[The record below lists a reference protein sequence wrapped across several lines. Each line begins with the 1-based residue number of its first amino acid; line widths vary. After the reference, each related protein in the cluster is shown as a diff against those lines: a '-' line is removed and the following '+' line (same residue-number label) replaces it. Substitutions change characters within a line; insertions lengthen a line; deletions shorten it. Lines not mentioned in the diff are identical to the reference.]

1 MTALY
6 LVPSLLS
13 DSNWQLVLPAAVVP
27 ILTETKYFIVENVR
41 TARRFMKLIDKNID
55 IDTLTFFELNKHT
68 GQHEIEN
75 FLKPAEENNNMAVI
89 TEAGCPGVAD
99 PGAEVVR
106 LAHKKGIK
114 VVPVSGPSSII
125 LALMASGLNGQNF
138 TFNGY
143 LPVKKDKL
151 KKTISIL
158 EEKAVRKK
166 QTQIF
171 IETPYRNNLLLSS
184 LLKECSA
191 NTLLCIAVNLTGN
204 DEFIS
209 TKTIQ
214 QWKKN
219 IPNID
224 KKPAIFLIG
233 I

>member
-1 MTALY
+1 MAALY

-13 DSNWQLVLPAAVVP
+13 DSSWQLVLPAAVVP

-41 TARRFMKLIDKNID
+41 TARRFIKLIDKNID

-184 LLKECSA
+184 LLEECSA

>member
-13 DSNWQLVLPAAVVP
+13 DSSWQLVLPAAVVP

-55 IDTLTFFELNKHT
+55 IDTLTFFELNKHI

>member
-13 DSNWQLVLPAAVVP
+13 DSSWQLVLPAAVVP

-75 FLKPAEENNNMAVI
+75 FLKPAQENNNMAVL

>member
-1 MTALY
+1 MAALY

-13 DSNWQLVLPAAVVP
+13 DSSWQLVLPAAVVP

-41 TARRFMKLIDKNID
+41 TARRFIKLIDKNID

-99 PGAEVVR
+99 PGTEVVR

-143 LPVKKDKL
+143 LSVKKDKL

-224 KKPAIFLIG
+224 KRPAIFLIG

>member
-13 DSNWQLVLPAAVVP
+13 DSSWQLVLPAAVVP

-184 LLKECSA
+184 LLEECSA

>member
-55 IDTLTFFELNKHT
+55 IDRLTFFELNKHT

-184 LLKECSA
+184 LLEECSA

>member
-1 MTALY
+1 MAALY

-13 DSNWQLVLPAAVVP
+13 DSSWQLVLPAAVVP

-75 FLKPAEENNNMAVI
+75 FLKPAEENNNMAVL

-184 LLKECSA
+184 
-191 NTLLCIAVNLTGN
+191 
-204 DEFIS
+204 
-209 TKTIQ
+209 
-214 QWKKN
+214 
-219 IPNID
+219 
-224 KKPAIFLIG
+224 
-233 I
+233 

>member
-13 DSNWQLVLPAAVVP
+13 DSSWQLVLPAAVVP

-75 FLKPAEENNNMAVI
+75 FLKPAEENNNMAVL

-184 LLKECSA
+184 LLEECSA

>member
-1 MTALY
+1 MAALY

-13 DSNWQLVLPAAVVP
+13 DSSWQLVLPAAVVP

-184 LLKECSA
+184 LLEECSA

>member
-75 FLKPAEENNNMAVI
+75 FLKHAEENNNMAVL

-106 LAHKKGIK
+106 LAHKKKIK

-184 LLKECSA
+184 LLEECSA

-219 IPNID
+219 IPDID